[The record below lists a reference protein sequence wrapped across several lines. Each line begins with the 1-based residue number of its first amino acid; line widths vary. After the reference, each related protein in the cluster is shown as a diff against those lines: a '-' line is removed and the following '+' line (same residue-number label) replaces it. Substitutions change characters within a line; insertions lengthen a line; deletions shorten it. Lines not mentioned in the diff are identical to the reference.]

1 MKGFNRG
8 QELKGKRGEASK
20 ARCGSPSKERKKV
33 IKCRN
38 QKTPGMRWTAS
49 TFTGRVMGNQLGTSE
64 GHDTLGSPLGGV
76 ERTASGQAC

>member
-20 ARCGSPSKERKKV
+20 DRCGSPGQEKKV

-49 TFTGRVMGNQLGTSE
+49 TFTGRAMGNQQGT
-64 GHDTLGSPLGGV
+64 
-76 ERTASGQAC
+76 

>member
-1 MKGFNRG
+1 MKGLNRG

-20 ARCGSPSKERKKV
+20 ACGSPSKERKKV

-49 TFTGRVMGNQLGTSE
+49 TFTGRVMGNQQGTSE
-64 GHDTLGSPLGGV
+64 GQDTLGSPLGGV
-76 ERTASGQAC
+76 ERTTSGQAC